1 MNRRLVPHPVTSVLV
16 LLTWLVLNDPRTAS
30 TWAMGVLLAWALPWS
45 TRRLWTD
52 TIRVRSLPRILAYIA
67 LVVYDVF
74 VSNLRVCVLIL
85 ARPRTL
91 TPVLVKM
98 PLAITDP
105 YGIAA
110 LAATISYTPGTVAVD
125 VSPDRSYLL
134 VHVFHTSDPHRVVHE
149 LKQRYERR
157 LLEIFPC

>member
-1 MNRRLVPHPVTSVLV
+1 MTRLLPHPVTSVLV
-16 LLTWLVLNDPRTAS
+16 LLTWLVLNDPRSAGA
-30 TWAMGVLLAWALPWS
+30 WVMGLLLAWALPWS
-45 TRRLWTD
+45 TRRLWID
-52 TIRVRSLPRILAYIA
+52 TIRVRSLPRILAYVA

-74 VSNLRVCVLIL
+74 VSNLRVCWLIL
-85 ARPRTL
+85 TRPTTL

-98 PLAITDP
+98 PLAITDS

-134 VHVFHTSDPHRVVHE
+134 VHVFHTADPGQVVRD
-149 LKQRYERR
+149 LKVRYERR

>member
-1 MNRRLVPHPVTSVLV
+1 MNRLVPHPVTSVLV
-16 LLTWLVLNDPRTAS
+16 LLTWLVLNDPRTPG
-30 TWAMGVLLAWALPWS
+30 TWVMGLVLAWALPWS
-45 TRRLWTD
+45 TRRLWTE
-52 TIRVRSLPRILAYIA
+52 TIRVRSLPRILAYIG

-74 VSNLRVCVLIL
+74 VSNIRVCWLIL
-85 ARPRTL
+85 TRPTRL

-98 PLAITDP
+98 PLAIRDP

-125 VSPDRSYLL
+125 VSPDRSFLL
-134 VHVFHTSDPHRVVHE
+134 VHVFHTSDPRRVVQD